1 MSIVDIPELKNQFDE
16 VIVHFKK
23 ELAKMRTSRASQ
35 SLIEDLPVN
44 CYGTMVPL
52 KQLGMIN
59 APEAR
64 TLTVQAYD
72 RNTVDAIVKAIHQ
85 SDFGFNP
92 SSDGNLVRITIPSL
106 TEERRK
112 ELIKTVNKSA
122 EDARV
127 SVRSQRHKAIDVL
140 KKRQKDKEISE
151 DDLKKGQEEVQKVTD
166 QYIAEVDKLLAVKE
180 KEMME
185 I

>member
-1 MSIVDIPELKNQFDE
+1 MSVINAAELQNQFEE

-23 ELAKMRTSRASQ
+23 ELAKMRTNRANQ

-64 TLTVQAYD
+64 MLTVQAYD

-85 SDFGFNP
+85 SEFGFNP
-92 SSDGNLVRITIPSL
+92 ATEGNLIRISIPAL

-112 ELIKTVNKSA
+112 DIVKTLGKTA
-122 EDARV
+122 EEARV

-151 DDLKKGQEEVQKVTD
+151 DDLKKGQEEIQKMTD
-166 QYIAEVDKLLAVKE
+166 QFIAEVDKLLAVKE
-180 KEMME
+180 KEIME

>member
-1 MSIVDIPELKNQFDE
+1 MSIIDEKELKAQFEE
-16 VIVHFKK
+16 VIAHYKK

-35 SLIEDLPVN
+35 SLIEDIQVN

-64 TLTVQAYD
+64 MLTVQVYD

-92 SSDGNLVRITIPSL
+92 ATEGNLIRISIPAL
-106 TEERRK
+106 TEDRRK
-112 ELIKTVNKSA
+112 ELVKTINKNT
-122 EDARV
+122 EEARV
-127 SVRSQRHKAIDVL
+127 SCRSQRHKAINEL

-151 DDLKKGQEEVQKVTD
+151 DDLKRGQDEVQKLTD
-166 QYIAEVDKLLAVKE
+166 QYIAEIDKLFAIKE